1 MYRTNVHR
9 DVKLSKKARDY
20 RAERLSEVNFED
32 EFWWKKYKMPW
43 GKYKGQ
49 TFKNICDKHYQYI
62 ENLYIHLFR
71 KPFYMAVAEA
81 VKYHYKYLKE
91 QKEKEAQ
98 WEQERQANERPTDE
112 PTDEPTE

>member
-32 EFWWKKYKMPW
+32 EFWWHKYKMPW
-43 GKYKGQ
+43 GKYKGR
-49 TFKNICDKHYQYI
+49 TFRAICNTNYQYI

-71 KPFYMAVAEA
+71 KPLYMAVAAA
-81 VKYHYKYLKE
+81 VKYHYKFLKE

-112 PTDEPTE
+112 PTDEE